1 MFYTGEILN
10 FFLGYY
16 VWCIS
21 SFIRVLR
28 FDNVKCGNGN
38 KKYDIYWG
46 SILFL
51 LFILCVFNNLLHNF
65 WKLSIFFT
73 APITFSLFCSLNV
86 IFIRCLIRYTF
97 ILLCRSLF
105 IYTHTQLFRVF
116 HFLFPNFYPTE
127 TGFQKQVQL
136 WQTPSSS
143 ISFALGR
150 LCILA
155 DQIAAV

>member
-86 IFIRCLIRYTF
+86 IFIRYLIRYTF

-105 IYTHTQLFRVF
+105 IYTQTHIT
-116 HFLFPNFYPTE
+116 FPR
-127 TGFQKQVQL
+127 
-136 WQTPSSS
+136 
-143 ISFALGR
+143 ISFFISEFLPCRDR
-150 LCILA
+150 LSETSSALA
-155 DQIAAV
+155 DTIIKY